1 MPHDLSILDVVLR
14 LGLAVLFGAVVGWER
29 EKKDRPAGL
38 RTNTL
43 VALGSA
49 GFTLVAIAMIQ
60 EYLQRP
66 GDPLPIDPAK
76 IIAGIV
82 GGIGFLG
89 AGAILHG
96 EKRVR
101 GLTTAAGIWV
111 VASVGVASGAGYFAI
126 AGVCVGFAVFILT
139 VLHGLELRHK
149 ASPKTEEDDA

>member
-1 MPHDLSILDVVLR
+1 VPHDLTLLDIVFR
-14 LGLAVLFGAVVGWER
+14 LGLAVMFGAIVGWER
-29 EKKDRPAGL
+29 ERNDRPAGL

-49 GFTLVAIAMIQ
+49 AFTLVAIAMIQ
-60 EYLQRP
+60 EYLESP

-96 EKRVR
+96 EERVR

-111 VASVGVASGAGYFAI
+111 VASVGVASGAGYFVI
-126 AGVCVGFAVFILT
+126 AGISVGFAVFILT
-139 VLHGLELRHK
+139 VLRWIEVRHE
-149 ASPKTEEDDA
+149 ASSKTTDDD

>member
-1 MPHDLSILDVVLR
+1 MPHDLTLLDIVFR
-14 LGLAVLFGAVVGWER
+14 LGLAVMFGAIVGWER
-29 EKKDRPAGL
+29 ERNDRPAGL

-49 GFTLVAIAMIQ
+49 AFTLVAIAMIQ
-60 EYLQRP
+60 EYLESP

-96 EKRVR
+96 EERVR

-111 VASVGVASGAGYFAI
+111 VASVGVASGAGYFVI
-126 AGVCVGFAVFILT
+126 AGISVGFAVFILT
-139 VLHGLELRHK
+139 VLRWIEVRHE
-149 ASPKTEEDDA
+149 ASSKTTDDD

>member
-1 MPHDLSILDVVLR
+1 VPHDLTVLDIVLR
-14 LGLAVLFGAVVGWER
+14 LGLAVLFGALVGWER
-29 EKKDRPAGL
+29 EKNDRPAGL

-49 GFTLVAIAMIQ
+49 AFTLVAIAMIQ

-66 GDPLPIDPAK
+66 SDPLPIDPAK
-76 IIAGIV
+76 VVAGIV

-96 EKRVR
+96 EERVR

-111 VASVGVASGAGYFAI
+111 VASVGVASGAGYYVI
-126 AGVCVGFAVFILT
+126 AGVSVGFAVFILT
-139 VLHGLELRHK
+139 VLRWLEIRHE
-149 ASPKTEEDDA
+149 ASAKTENDD